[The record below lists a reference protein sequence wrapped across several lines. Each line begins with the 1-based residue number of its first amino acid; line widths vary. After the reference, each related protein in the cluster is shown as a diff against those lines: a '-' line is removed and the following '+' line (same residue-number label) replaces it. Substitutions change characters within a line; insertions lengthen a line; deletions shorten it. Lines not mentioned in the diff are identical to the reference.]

1 MAKWDNK
8 ILPLKTSIKSQ
19 LRLNSSLSKDESC
32 EIVQAKNVMSDCCE
46 LLVRL
51 CFAVKLQK
59 LKDKTFD
66 DKDERLYLAG
76 QIMTHF
82 FKEHCCHKNPNDEA
96 KRITSCDFTY
106 RVSLFLL
113 RLLNRQNESD
123 FYRLIGNNDKSI
135 IHEIAKSIQE
145 NSNNTPSCIALCIL
159 HDTNDDLKS
168 SLLNLLVFGNIWRKK
183 KSHASLQFFLGF
195 DVKTDVK
202 TMPIT
207 NSIGY
212 DLNNPFG
219 GFDTCISDDFTRIDV
234 FTPRRTVGLKPSRNI
249 GDQDEKYVS
258 ILYFYFILVKQCYSS
273 VRRHLPVVT
282 HRKYKVHSL
291 SLKRQERRHLRVFQL
306 LLLPRAVYIRIFVAN

>member
-1 MAKWDNK
+1 MIMEHFEKQ
-8 ILPLKTSIKSQ
+8 ILKLQVSLSVK
-19 LRLNSSLSKDESC
+19 LRLNSRLSADEC
-32 EIVQAKNVMSDCCE
+32 LGDVEILDVMSSCCE

-51 CFAVKLQK
+51 FFSVKLQK
-59 LKDKTFD
+59 IEDKNEKLK
-66 DKDERLYLAG
+66 LVG

-82 FKEHCCHKNPNDEA
+82 FKEKCCLENPNDEA

-145 NSNNTPSCIALCIL
+145 NSKNSPLFIILCKN
-159 HDTNDDLKS
+159 DTKGDLKS

-183 KSHASLQFFLGF
+183 KSHASLPYFLSF

-219 GFDTCISDDFTRIDV
+219 GFDTCISDDFTRMDV
-234 FTPRRTVGLKPSRNI
+234 CTPQTTGRLKPSRNI
-249 GDQDEKYVS
+249 GDQDEKDVS
-258 ILYFYFILVKQCYSS
+258 ILYLYFILLKHSYSS
-273 VRRHLPVVT
+273 IRRHLPVVT
-282 HRKYKVHSL
+282 HRKYKVHSM
-291 SLKRQERRHLRVFQL
+291 SLKRQERHHLRVFQL
-306 LLLPRAVYIRIFVAN
+306 LLLPRAVFIRLLFSI